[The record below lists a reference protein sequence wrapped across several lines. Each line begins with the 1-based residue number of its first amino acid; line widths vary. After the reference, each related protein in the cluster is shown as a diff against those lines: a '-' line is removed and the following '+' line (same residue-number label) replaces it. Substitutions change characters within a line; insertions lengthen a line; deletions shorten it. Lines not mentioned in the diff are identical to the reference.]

1 LYIGLWL
8 TDYTMGL
15 YILQTSTNAKLCL
28 QNSPASIYT
37 S

>member
-1 LYIGLWL
+1 
-8 TDYTMGL
+8 MGL